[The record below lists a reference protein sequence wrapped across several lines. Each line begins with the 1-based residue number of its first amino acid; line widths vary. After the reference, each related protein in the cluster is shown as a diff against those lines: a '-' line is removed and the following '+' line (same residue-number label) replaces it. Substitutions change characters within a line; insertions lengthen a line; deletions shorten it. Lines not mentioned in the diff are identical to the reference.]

1 MKIIYTMKKCNEKS
15 EGFHIIFSYEYF
27 YSVALW
33 NVSHP
38 PVSLSTT
45 HIQALDIQ
53 CTLWSPKYTPND
65 ILDISK
71 NYHLLLRYLYLPYT
85 LHWYFFLVMQSSRI
99 LEGFL
104 RSSFKS
110 SAFLFSL
117 SLSNM
122 ALAWNCCQLTFQFF
136 LSNHAKKALAK
147 RLSYLFYV
155 DES

>member
-1 MKIIYTMKKCNEKS
+1 MYSQWKIEHTTETDYFLKIHENNLHNEEMQWEVWRLS
-15 EGFHIIFSYEYF
+15 HYLFSYEYF

-38 PVSLSTT
+38 PVSLSLSTT

-85 LHWYFFLVMQSSRI
+85 LHWYFFGHAAIKNTWR
-99 LEGFL
+99 
-104 RSSFKS
+104 
-110 SAFLFSL
+110 FSEIFIQIICF
-117 SLSNM
+117 S
-122 ALAWNCCQLTFQFF
+122 F
-136 LSNHAKKALAK
+136 LSFPL
-147 RLSYLFYV
+147 
-155 DES
+155 

>member
-15 EGFHIIFSYEYF
+15 EGFHSIFSVMNTFTVLHYEMYH
-27 YSVALW
+27 SLQ
-33 NVSHP
+33 
-38 PVSLSTT
+38 SLSTT

-71 NYHLLLRYLYLPYT
+71 NYHLLLRYFIYPT
-85 LHWYFFLVMQSSRI
+85 HCTDIFLVMQSSRI

-136 LSNHAKKALAK
+136 
-147 RLSYLFYV
+147 
-155 DES
+155 

>member
-1 MKIIYTMKKCNEKS
+1 MYSQWKIEHTTETDYFLKIHENILHNEEMQWEVWRLS
-15 EGFHIIFSYEYF
+15 HYLFSYEYF
-27 YSVALW
+27 YSVVLW

-136 LSNHAKKALAK
+136 
-147 RLSYLFYV
+147 
-155 DES
+155 

>member
-1 MKIIYTMKKCNEKS
+1 MFSQWKIEHTTETDYFLKIHENNLHNEEMQWEVWRLS
-15 EGFHIIFSYEYF
+15 QYLFSYEYF
-27 YSVALW
+27 YSVVLW

-38 PVSLSTT
+38 PVSLSLSTT

-136 LSNHAKKALAK
+136 
-147 RLSYLFYV
+147 
-155 DES
+155 

>member
-1 MKIIYTMKKCNEKS
+1 MYSQWKIEHTNETDYFLKIHENNLHNEEMQWEVWRLS
-15 EGFHIIFSYEYF
+15 QYLFSYEYF

-122 ALAWNCCQLTFQFF
+122 ALASNCCQLTFQFF
-136 LSNHAKKALAK
+136 
-147 RLSYLFYV
+147 
-155 DES
+155 

>member
-15 EGFHIIFSYEYF
+15 EGFHSIFSVMNSFIVLHYDMYH
-27 YSVALW
+27 SLQ
-33 NVSHP
+33 
-38 PVSLSTT
+38 SLSTT

-71 NYHLLLRYLYLPYT
+71 NYHLLLRYLHLPYT
-85 LHWYFFLVMQSSRI
+85 LHWYFLVMQPSRI

-136 LSNHAKKALAK
+136 
-147 RLSYLFYV
+147 
-155 DES
+155 

>member
-15 EGFHIIFSYEYF
+15 EGFHIIFSVMNTFTVLHYECITP
-27 YSVALW
+27 S
-33 NVSHP
+33 
-38 PVSLSTT
+38 SLSLFTT

-85 LHWYFFLVMQSSRI
+85 LHWYFFGHAVIKNTWRFSEIFIQIICFS
-99 LEGFL
+99 FL
-104 RSSFKS
+104 SF
-110 SAFLFSL
+110 

-122 ALAWNCCQLTFQFF
+122 ALTWNCCQLTFQFF
-136 LSNHAKKALAK
+136 
-147 RLSYLFYV
+147 
-155 DES
+155 

>member
-1 MKIIYTMKKCNEKS
+1 MYSQWKIEHTTETDYFLKIHENNLHNEEMQWEVWRLS
-15 EGFHIIFSYEYF
+15 QYLFSYEFF

-33 NVSHP
+33 NVSQP
-38 PVSLSTT
+38 PVSLHYSYSSTRY
-45 HIQALDIQ
+45 
-53 CTLWSPKYTPND
+53 TLWSPKYTPND

-117 SLSNM
+117 SPSNM

-136 LSNHAKKALAK
+136 
-147 RLSYLFYV
+147 
-155 DES
+155 

>member
-1 MKIIYTMKKCNEKS
+1 MYSQWKIEHTTETDYFLKIHENNLHNEEMQWEVWRLS
-15 EGFHIIFSYEYF
+15 HYLFSYEYF
-27 YSVALW
+27 YSVVLW

-85 LHWYFFLVMQSSRI
+85 LHWYFFFGHAVIKNTWR
-99 LEGFL
+99 
-104 RSSFKS
+104 
-110 SAFLFSL
+110 FSEIFIQIICF
-117 SLSNM
+117 S
-122 ALAWNCCQLTFQFF
+122 F
-136 LSNHAKKALAK
+136 LSFPL
-147 RLSYLFYV
+147 
-155 DES
+155 

>member
-1 MKIIYTMKKCNEKS
+1 MYSQWKIEHTTETDYFLKIHENNLHNEEMQWEVWRLS
-15 EGFHIIFSYEYF
+15 QYLFSYEYF

-85 LHWYFFLVMQSSRI
+85 LHWYFFGHAVIKNTWR
-99 LEGFL
+99 
-104 RSSFKS
+104 
-110 SAFLFSL
+110 FSEIFIQIICF
-117 SLSNM
+117 S
-122 ALAWNCCQLTFQFF
+122 F
-136 LSNHAKKALAK
+136 LSFPL
-147 RLSYLFYV
+147 
-155 DES
+155 

>member
-1 MKIIYTMKKCNEKS
+1 MYSQRKIEHTTEKDYFLKIHENNLHNEEMQWEVWRLS
-15 EGFHIIFSYEYF
+15 HYLFSYEYF

-110 SAFLFSL
+110 SAFLSSL

-136 LSNHAKKALAK
+136 
-147 RLSYLFYV
+147 
-155 DES
+155 

>member
-1 MKIIYTMKKCNEKS
+1 MYSQWKIEHTTETDYFLKIHENNLHNEEMQWEVWRLS
-15 EGFHIIFSYEYF
+15 QYLFSYEYF

-110 SAFLFSL
+110 SAFLSSL

-136 LSNHAKKALAK
+136 
-147 RLSYLFYV
+147 
-155 DES
+155 

>member
-1 MKIIYTMKKCNEKS
+1 MYSQWKIEHTTETDYFLKIHENNLHNEEMQWEVWRLS
-15 EGFHIIFSYEYF
+15 QYLFSYEYF

-85 LHWYFFLVMQSSRI
+85 LHWYFFFGHAVIKNTWRFSEIFIQIICFS
-99 LEGFL
+99 FL
-104 RSSFKS
+104 S
-110 SAFLFSL
+110 FSL
-117 SLSNM
+117 
-122 ALAWNCCQLTFQFF
+122 
-136 LSNHAKKALAK
+136 
-147 RLSYLFYV
+147 
-155 DES
+155 

>member
-1 MKIIYTMKKCNEKS
+1 MYSQWKIEHTTETDYFLKIHENNLHNEEMQWEVWRLS
-15 EGFHIIFSYEYF
+15 QYLFSYDYF

-53 CTLWSPKYTPND
+53 CTLWSPKYTTND

-122 ALAWNCCQLTFQFF
+122 ALAWNCCQLTFQF
-136 LSNHAKKALAK
+136 S
-147 RLSYLFYV
+147 
-155 DES
+155 

>member
-1 MKIIYTMKKCNEKS
+1 MFSQWKIEHTTETDYFLKIHENNLHNEEMQWEVWRLS
-15 EGFHIIFSYEYF
+15 HYLFSYEYF

-33 NVSHP
+33 NVSHS

-53 CTLWSPKYTPND
+53 CTLWSPKNTPND

-110 SAFLFSL
+110 SAFLSSL

-136 LSNHAKKALAK
+136 
-147 RLSYLFYV
+147 
-155 DES
+155 

>member
-1 MKIIYTMKKCNEKS
+1 MRSLKAFTVSFQLWILLQCCTMKCITPS
-15 EGFHIIFSYEYF
+15 S
-27 YSVALW
+27 L
-33 NVSHP
+33 
-38 PVSLSTT
+38 SLSTT

-71 NYHLLLRYLYLPYT
+71 NYHILLRYLYLPYT

-99 LEGFL
+99 LEGFP

-136 LSNHAKKALAK
+136 
-147 RLSYLFYV
+147 
-155 DES
+155 

>member
-15 EGFHIIFSYEYF
+15 EGFHSIFSVMNTFTVLHYEMYHTLQ
-27 YSVALW
+27 SL
-33 NVSHP
+33 
-38 PVSLSTT
+38 SLSTT

-136 LSNHAKKALAK
+136 
-147 RLSYLFYV
+147 
-155 DES
+155 

>member
-1 MKIIYTMKKCNEKS
+1 MYSQWKIEHTTEKDYFLKIHENNLHNEEMQWEVWRLS
-15 EGFHIIFSYEYF
+15 QYLFSYEYF

-85 LHWYFFLVMQSSRI
+85 LHWYFFGHAVIKNTWR
-99 LEGFL
+99 
-104 RSSFKS
+104 
-110 SAFLFSL
+110 FSEIFIQIICF
-117 SLSNM
+117 S
-122 ALAWNCCQLTFQFF
+122 F
-136 LSNHAKKALAK
+136 LSFPL
-147 RLSYLFYV
+147 
-155 DES
+155 

>member
-1 MKIIYTMKKCNEKS
+1 MYSQWKIEHTTETDYFLKIHENNLHNEEMQWEVWRLS
-15 EGFHIIFSYEYF
+15 HYLFSYEYF

-85 LHWYFFLVMQSSRI
+85 LHWYFFFGHAVIKNTWR
-99 LEGFL
+99 
-104 RSSFKS
+104 
-110 SAFLFSL
+110 FSEIFIQIICF
-117 SLSNM
+117 S
-122 ALAWNCCQLTFQFF
+122 F
-136 LSNHAKKALAK
+136 LSFPL
-147 RLSYLFYV
+147 
-155 DES
+155 

>member
-1 MKIIYTMKKCNEKS
+1 MYSQWKIEHTTETDYFLKIHENNLHNEEMQWEVWRLS
-15 EGFHIIFSYEYF
+15 QYLFSYEYF

-71 NYHLLLRYLYLPYT
+71 NYHLLLRYFIYPT
-85 LHWYFFLVMQSSRI
+85 HCTDIFFGHAVIKNTWR
-99 LEGFL
+99 
-104 RSSFKS
+104 
-110 SAFLFSL
+110 FSEIFIQIICF
-117 SLSNM
+117 S
-122 ALAWNCCQLTFQFF
+122 F
-136 LSNHAKKALAK
+136 LSFPL
-147 RLSYLFYV
+147 
-155 DES
+155 